1 MSQQPLPF
9 GQFMAVVEHAPLVS
23 IDLLVYN
30 PQGQVLL
37 GWRNN
42 RPASGHWFVPGGR
55 VLKNEPLDTAFQR
68 LCLAELGVALQRSQA
83 QWQGVYEHFYADNAG
98 DMPGFGTHYVVLA
111 YRLQLDEAQLAAL
124 PVGEQH
130 ARYCWLSPEQAAA
143 HPQVHTHSR
152 DYFTPA
158 G

>member
-1 MSQQPLPF
+1 MSQQLLTF

-55 VLKNEPLDTAFQR
+55 VLKNETLDTAFQR
-68 LCLAELGVALQRSQA
+68 LCLAELGVALPRTQA

-111 YRLQLDEAQLAAL
+111 YRLLLDEMQLAAL

-130 ARYCWLSPEQAAA
+130 ARYCWLSPAEAAQ
-143 HPQVHTHSR
+143 HPQVHSHSR
-152 DYFTPA
+152 DYFAPA
-158 G
+158 T

>member
-23 IDLLVYN
+23 IDLLVFN

-55 VLKNEPLDTAFQR
+55 VLKDERLDDAFMR
-68 LCLAELGVALQRSQA
+68 LTNVELGIAFPRQLA
-83 QWQGVYEHFYADNAG
+83 QWQGVYEHFYSDNAG

-111 YRLQLDEAQLAAL
+111 YRLQLDETQLAAL
-124 PVGEQH
+124 PLGQQH
-130 ARYCWLSPEQAAA
+130 ARYCWLTPAEAAQ
-143 HPQVHTHSR
+143 HPQVHQHSR
-152 DYFTPA
+152 DYFVSA
-158 G
+158 N

>member
-23 IDLLVYN
+23 IDLLVFN

-55 VLKNEPLDTAFQR
+55 VLKDERLDDAFMR
-68 LCLAELGVALQRSQA
+68 LTNVELGIALPRQQA
-83 QWQGVYEHFYADNAG
+83 QWQGVYEHFYSDNAG
-98 DMPGFGTHYVVLA
+98 GEAGFGTHYVVLA
-111 YRLQLDEAQLAAL
+111 YRIYIADTELENL
-124 PVGEQH
+124 PLGNQH
-130 ARYCWLSPEQAAA
+130 ERYRWMLPKDISTDQ
-143 HPQVHTHSR
+143 QVHIYSKA
-152 DYFTPA
+152 YFV
-158 G
+158 